1 MRFSAQ
7 ALRQRDPFT
16 IGIAA
21 FVGLGL
27 LGVLL
32 VVFSRASFGTDAYYA
47 LLPQTAGIRVGESVQ
62 VAGVDSGKV
71 RSIELEGHHVRLGFT
86 LDRGIHLGR
95 ETTAQVKVATLLGTH
110 MLAVD
115 PRGPGDLNDDTIP
128 LSQTSVPYNLQDVI
142 DQGTGALQKLD
153 SKLLGQALGTVADT
167 LRTSGPELL
176 PALRGIDRIS
186 DVVSQRSVQFGQL
199 LQASRRVSDQ
209 LSASSGDL
217 VRLMKQ
223 TDLVVQELT
232 QRREAIHRLLV
243 DVADLSTSVRSMIS
257 QTKADVGP
265 ALRDLERVQTVLRAH
280 DADLREVLHN
290 LAVGSRYIAN
300 ATGNGPWIELY
311 FPQGLTDDAE
321 CQQSPGDCR

>member
-1 MRFSAQ
+1 MKLSAQ
-7 ALRQRDPFT
+7 ALRQRDPFMV
-16 IGIAA
+16 GIAA
-21 FVGLGL
+21 FVGIAL
-27 LGVLL
+27 LGVLI
-32 VVFSRASFGTDAYYA
+32 VVLSRASFGTRTYDA

-71 RSIELEGHHVRLGFT
+71 RSIQLEGQHVRLEFT
-86 LDRGIHLGR
+86 VDRAIHLGR
-95 ETTAQVKVATLLGTH
+95 DTTAQVKVATLLGTH

-115 PRGPGDLNDDTIP
+115 PRGPGELTDGTIP

-142 DQGTGALQKLD
+142 DQGTGALQALN

-167 LRTSGPELL
+167 LRSSGPELM
-176 PALRGIDRIS
+176 PALRGINRIS
-186 DVVSQRSVQFGQL
+186 DVVSHRSVQLGQL
-199 LQASRRVSDQ
+199 LQASRRVTDQ

-232 QRREAIHRLLV
+232 RRRAAIHRLLV

-257 QTKADVGP
+257 RTNADVGP
-265 ALRDLERVQTVLRAH
+265 ALRDLERVQSVLRAH
-280 DADLREVLHN
+280 DADLREVLRN

-300 ATGNGPWIELY
+300 ATGNGPWIELF
-311 FPQGLTDDAE
+311 FPQGMPDDTQCKTSGG
-321 CQQSPGDCR
+321 CQ

>member
-16 IGIAA
+16 IGVAA

-27 LGVLL
+27 LGVLI
-32 VVFSRASFGTDAYYA
+32 VVFSRASFGTRTYDA

-71 RSIELEGHHVRLGFT
+71 RSIELEGHHVRLEFT
-86 LDRGIHLGR
+86 LDRAVHLGR
-95 ETTAQVKVATLLGTH
+95 DTTAQVKVATLLGTH

-115 PRGPGDLNDDTIP
+115 PRGPGELTDDTIP

-142 DQGTGALQKLD
+142 DQGTGALEALD

-167 LRTSGPELL
+167 LRSSGPELM

-186 DVVSQRSVQFGQL
+186 DVVSRRSVQFGQL
-199 LQASRRVSDQ
+199 LQASRRVTDQ

-232 QRREAIHRLLV
+232 GRRAAIHRLLV
-243 DVADLSTSVRSMIS
+243 DVADLSTSVRSMIA
-257 QTKADVGP
+257 QTDADVGP
-265 ALRDLERVQTVLRAH
+265 ALRDLERVQSVLRAH
-280 DADLREVLHN
+280 EADLRTVLHN

-311 FPQGLTDDAE
+311 FPQGMPDDTE
-321 CQQSPGDCR
+321 CKTSGGCQ

>member
-1 MRFSAQ
+1 MKFSAQ

-16 IGIAA
+16 VGIAA

-27 LGVLL
+27 LGVMM
-32 VVFSRASFGTDAYYA
+32 VVLSRASFGAGGYYA
-47 LLPQTAGIRVGESVQ
+47 LLPHTAGIRVGESVQ

-86 LDRGIHLGR
+86 LDRDIHLGR
-95 ETTAQVKVATLLGTH
+95 DTTAQVKVATLLGTH

-115 PRGPGDLNDDTIP
+115 PRGAGDLNDDTIP

-142 DQGTGALQKLD
+142 DQGTGALQALN

-167 LRTSGPELL
+167 LRSSGPELL
-176 PALRGIDRIS
+176 PALRGINRIS
-186 DVVSQRSVQFGQL
+186 DVVSHRSVQFGQL
-199 LQASRRVSDQ
+199 LAASRRVTDQ

-217 VRLMKQ
+217 MRLMKQ

-232 QRREAIHRLLV
+232 KRRAAIHRLLI
-243 DVADLSTSVRSMIS
+243 DVADLSASVRSMIA
-257 QTKADVGP
+257 QTNGDVEP
-265 ALRDLERVQTVLRAH
+265 ALRDLQRVQSVLRAH
-280 DADLREVLHN
+280 DADLREVLRN
-290 LAVGSRYIAN
+290 LAVGSRYIAD

-311 FPQGLTDDAE
+311 FPQGLSDDAE
-321 CQQSPGDCR
+321 CNRSPGDCR